1 VHARPRTYFDVGSYG
16 VVDFLYESLKTRIF
30 RAVKGNQRFVVKAL
44 YSDVPTVA
52 ELHKI
57 RHEYAVLKDLNID
70 GVAKVVQ
77 LESFGSGLALVL
89 EDFDGIT
96 LREVWISLCGVCG
109 RIQCVFLTQ
118 LCTTCSHIRRCCTRG
133 A

>member
-1 VHARPRTYFDVGSYG
+1 MHARQRTYFDVGSYG
-16 VVDFLYESLKTRIF
+16 VVEFLYESLKTRIF
-30 RAVKGNQRFVVKAL
+30 RAVKGNQRFVIKAL

-70 GVAKVVQ
+70 GVVKVVQ

-96 LREVWISLCGVCG
+96 LREVWISLFLVWCVCGV
-109 RIQCVFLTQ
+109 INVFF
-118 LCTTCSHIRRCCTRG
+118 
-133 A
+133 

>member
-1 VHARPRTYFDVGSYG
+1 MVE
-16 VVDFLYESLKTRIF
+16 FLYESLKTRIF
-30 RAVKGNQRFVVKAL
+30 RAVKGNQRFVIKAL

-70 GVAKVVQ
+70 GVVKVVQ

-96 LREVWISLCGVCG
+96 LREVWISLCVVCGVCG
-109 RIQCVFLTQ
+109 VVCGVWCVV
-118 LCTTCSHIRRCCTRG
+118 CGVWCVVCGVWCVVCG
-133 A
+133 VWCV